1 MIVECNKCKL
11 YHTLST
17 ASRFFWCLQ
26 NAFCWSTLS
35 ALGPRKSKMSK
46 LDRARA
52 SMALPPPVLQT
63 PALPSLPELDAYTA
77 QMAFYPPYSAQ
88 PHMQGSVS
96 SFFFA
101 FCCCWGF
108 FNCEIALESDVLMN
122 RCFFNVA
129 LCKKIMV
136 NLKSTWKDMHLVE
149 RHGIIRLDAPVF
161 QPRGMDIQH
170 MHQTMQDTAV
180 RVILPTRSIKAILKA
195 IHATILSLNSFSL
208 LTVSMWVKGDIH
220 LVEGC
225 H

>member
-1 MIVECNKCKL
+1 MNQPCQPLVLEKARWASWIVHVRVWLYRHRFYRHQRCPPSRNWMHTPHRWPSIHHILHSHTCKE
-11 YHTLST
+11 
-17 ASRFFWCLQ
+17 
-26 NAFCWSTLS
+26 AFH
-35 ALGPRKSKMSK
+35 P
-46 LDRARA
+46 
-52 SMALPPPVLQT
+52 
-63 PALPSLPELDAYTA
+63 
-77 QMAFYPPYSAQ
+77 
-88 PHMQGSVS
+88 
-96 SFFFA
+96 FFF
-101 FCCCWGF
+101 FLLFVVEDF
-108 FNCEIALESDVLMN
+108 FNCEMALESDVLIN

-129 LCKKIMV
+129 LCKKIMIK
-136 NLKSTWKDMHLVE
+136 LKSTWKDMHLVE